1 MKKLIFVWMLCVCI
15 GFGMTAQA
23 SGTLFN
29 AYLPKA
35 ILSEEEAVQE
45 KIQMKPDMLKVVRQ
59 SVIPWDDEGTQ
70 WSVFIEVEN
79 ESESKIV
86 LDETWLIA
94 CNAEKEEFARW
105 HVPAIDG
112 AFWKTGR
119 TVQPGGRVVLFA
131 GTDEVRTWVQHPQ
144 THEKTEKTVSP
155 AGLSAF
161 AGKIRRAKSLRM
173 RLDTRIVSEA
183 KEYTEQV
190 ETAKAWIADG
200 KLHLETTDE
209 FDPEGVVT
217 LSVVVTDGDGRM
229 LDAMQDSVA
238 HNESLV
244 QNGRFRAE
252 KTLAPYVDE
261 KTAQSAKFEITERKK
276 PQKTVDKSR

>member
-35 ILSEEEAVQE
+35 ILSEEEAAQE

-105 HVPAIDG
+105 HVPAIGG
-112 AFWKTGR
+112 AFYS
-119 TVQPGGRVVLFA
+119 TVRVIQPGERVVLFA
-131 GTDEVRTWVQHPQ
+131 GAKEIQAYTYDEKRGT
-144 THEKTEKTVSP
+144 TEWKTVGQT
-155 AGLSAF
+155 GLGEF
-161 AGKIRRAKSLRM
+161 AGKIRRAKFLRV
-173 RLDTRIVSEA
+173 RLEARIDSQTRGHLEKV
-183 KEYTEQV
+183 TD
-190 ETAKAWIADG
+190 AKAWIEDG
-200 KLHLETTDE
+200 KLHLETA
-209 FDPEGVVT
+209 EGLDLSGFVS
-217 LSVVVTDGDGRM
+217 LSVIVSDREGHI
-229 LDAMQDSVA
+229 LDVLQERTED
-238 HNESLV
+238 NESML
-244 QNGRFRAE
+244 NGGTFKAE
-252 KTLAPYVDE
+252 KELAPYMSQKQTEDVIF
-261 KTAQSAKFEITERKK
+261 QVVGYKF
-276 PQKTVDKSR
+276 P

>member
-35 ILSEEEAVQE
+35 ILSEEEAAQE

-105 HVPAIDG
+105 HVPAIGG
-112 AFWKTGR
+112 AFYS
-119 TVQPGGRVVLFA
+119 TVRVIQPGERVVLFA
-131 GTDEVRTWVQHPQ
+131 GAKEIQAYTYDEKRGT
-144 THEKTEKTVSP
+144 TEWKTVGQT
-155 AGLSAF
+155 GLGEF
-161 AGKIRRAKSLRM
+161 AGKIRRAKFLRV
-173 RLDTRIVSEA
+173 RLEARIDSQTRGHLEKV
-183 KEYTEQV
+183 TD
-190 ETAKAWIADG
+190 AKAWIEDG
-200 KLHLETTDE
+200 KLHLESA
-209 FDPEGVVT
+209 EGLDLSGFVS
-217 LSVVVTDGDGRM
+217 LSVIVSDREGHI
-229 LDAMQDSVA
+229 LDVMQERTED
-238 HNESLV
+238 NESML
-244 QNGRFRAE
+244 NGGTFKAE
-252 KTLAPYVDE
+252 KELAPYMSQK
-261 KTAQSAKFEITERKK
+261 KTEDVIFQVVGYKF
-276 PQKTVDKSR
+276 P

>member
-35 ILSEEEAVQE
+35 ILSEEEAAQE

-105 HVPAIDG
+105 HVPAIGG
-112 AFWKTGR
+112 AFYS
-119 TVQPGGRVVLFA
+119 TVRVIQPGERVVLFA
-131 GTDEVRTWVQHPQ
+131 GAKEIQAYTYDEKRGT
-144 THEKTEKTVSP
+144 TEWKTVEQT
-155 AGLSAF
+155 GLGEF
-161 AGKIRRAKSLRM
+161 AGKIRRVKFLRV
-173 RLDTRIVSEA
+173 RLEARIDSQTRGHLEKV
-183 KEYTEQV
+183 TD
-190 ETAKAWIADG
+190 AKAWIEDG
-200 KLHLETTDE
+200 KLHLETA
-209 FDPEGVVT
+209 EGLDLSGFVS
-217 LSVVVTDGDGRM
+217 LSVIVSDREGHI
-229 LDAMQDSVA
+229 LDVLQERTED
-238 HNESLV
+238 NESML
-244 QNGRFRAE
+244 NGGTFKAE
-252 KTLAPYVDE
+252 KELAPYMSQK
-261 KTAQSAKFEITERKK
+261 KTEDVIFQVVGYKF
-276 PQKTVDKSR
+276 P

>member
-35 ILSEEEAVQE
+35 ILSEEEAAQE

-105 HVPAIDG
+105 HVPAIGG
-112 AFWKTGR
+112 AFYS
-119 TVQPGGRVVLFA
+119 TVRVIQPGERVVLFA
-131 GTDEVRTWVQHPQ
+131 GAKEIQAYTYDEKRGT
-144 THEKTEKTVSP
+144 TEWKTVGQT
-155 AGLSAF
+155 GLGEF
-161 AGKIRRAKSLRM
+161 AGKIRRAKFLRV
-173 RLDTRIVSEA
+173 RLETRIDSQTRGHLEKV
-183 KEYTEQV
+183 TD
-190 ETAKAWIADG
+190 AKAWIEDG
-200 KLHLETTDE
+200 KLHLETA
-209 FDPEGVVT
+209 EGLDLSGFVS
-217 LSVVVTDGDGRM
+217 LSVIVSDREGHI
-229 LDAMQDSVA
+229 LDVLQERTED
-238 HNESLV
+238 NESML
-244 QNGRFRAE
+244 NGGTFKAE
-252 KTLAPYVDE
+252 KELAPYMSQK
-261 KTAQSAKFEITERKK
+261 KTEDVIFQVVGYKF
-276 PQKTVDKSR
+276 P

>member
-35 ILSEEEAVQE
+35 ILSEEEAAQE

-105 HVPAIDG
+105 HVPAIGG
-112 AFWKTGR
+112 AFYS
-119 TVQPGGRVVLFA
+119 TVRVIQPGERVVLFA
-131 GTDEVRTWVQHPQ
+131 GAKEIQAYTYDEKRGT
-144 THEKTEKTVSP
+144 TEWKTVGQT
-155 AGLSAF
+155 GLGEF
-161 AGKIRRAKSLRM
+161 AGKIRRAKFLRV
-173 RLDTRIVSEA
+173 RLEARIDSQTRGHLEKV
-183 KEYTEQV
+183 TD
-190 ETAKAWIADG
+190 AKAWIEDG
-200 KLHLETTDE
+200 KLHLETAKGLDLSG
-209 FDPEGVVT
+209 FVS
-217 LSVVVTDGDGRM
+217 LSVIVSDREGHI
-229 LDAMQDSVA
+229 LDVLQERTED
-238 HNESLV
+238 NESML
-244 QNGRFRAE
+244 NGGTFKAE
-252 KTLAPYVDE
+252 KELAPYMSQK
-261 KTAQSAKFEITERKK
+261 KTEDVIFQVVGYKF
-276 PQKTVDKSR
+276 P

>member
-35 ILSEEEAVQE
+35 ILSEEEAAQE

-105 HVPAIDG
+105 HVPAIGG
-112 AFWKTGR
+112 AFYS
-119 TVQPGGRVVLFA
+119 TVRVIQPNERVVLFA
-131 GTDEVRTWVQHPQ
+131 GAKEIQAYTYDEKRGT
-144 THEKTEKTVSP
+144 TEWKTVGQT
-155 AGLSAF
+155 GLGEF
-161 AGKIRRAKSLRM
+161 AGKIRRAKFLRV
-173 RLDTRIVSEA
+173 RLEARIDSQTRGHLEKV
-183 KEYTEQV
+183 TD
-190 ETAKAWIADG
+190 AKAWIEDG
-200 KLHLETTDE
+200 KLHLETA
-209 FDPEGVVT
+209 EGLDLSGFVS
-217 LSVVVTDGDGRM
+217 LSVIVSDREGHI
-229 LDAMQDSVA
+229 LDVLQERTED
-238 HNESLV
+238 NESML
-244 QNGRFRAE
+244 NGGTFKAE
-252 KTLAPYVDE
+252 KELAPYMSQK
-261 KTAQSAKFEITERKK
+261 KTEDVIFQVVGYKF
-276 PQKTVDKSR
+276 P

>member
-35 ILSEEEAVQE
+35 ILSEEEAAQE

-105 HVPAIDG
+105 HVPAIGG
-112 AFWKTGR
+112 AFYS
-119 TVQPGGRVVLFA
+119 TVRMIQPGERVVLFA
-131 GTDEVRTWVQHPQ
+131 GAKEIQAYTYDEKRGT
-144 THEKTEKTVSP
+144 TEWKTVGQT
-155 AGLSAF
+155 GLGEF
-161 AGKIRRAKSLRM
+161 AGKIRRAKFLRV
-173 RLDTRIVSEA
+173 RLEARIDSQTRGHLEKV
-183 KEYTEQV
+183 TD
-190 ETAKAWIADG
+190 AKAWIEDG
-200 KLHLETTDE
+200 KLHLETA
-209 FDPEGVVT
+209 EGLDLSGFVS
-217 LSVVVTDGDGRM
+217 LSVIVSDREGHI
-229 LDAMQDSVA
+229 LDVLQERTED
-238 HNESLV
+238 NESML
-244 QNGRFRAE
+244 NGGTFKAE
-252 KTLAPYVDE
+252 KELAPYMSQK
-261 KTAQSAKFEITERKK
+261 KTEDVIFQVVGYKF
-276 PQKTVDKSR
+276 P

>member
-1 MKKLIFVWMLCVCI
+1 MKKLVFVWMLCVCI
-15 GFGMTAQA
+15 GSGMTAQA

-35 ILSEEEAVQE
+35 ILSEEEAAQE

-112 AFWKTGR
+112 AFYS
-119 TVQPGGRVVLFA
+119 TVRVIQPGERVVLFA
-131 GTDEVRTWVQHPQ
+131 GAKEIQAGTYDEKRGT
-144 THEKTEKTVSP
+144 TEWKTVEQT
-155 AGLSAF
+155 GLGEF
-161 AGKIRRAKSLRM
+161 AGKIRRAKFLRV
-173 RLDTRIVSEA
+173 RLEARIDSQTRGHLEKV
-183 KEYTEQV
+183 TD
-190 ETAKAWIADG
+190 AKAWIEDG
-200 KLHLETTDE
+200 KLHLETA
-209 FDPEGVVT
+209 EGLDLSGFVS
-217 LSVVVTDGDGRM
+217 LSVIVSDREGHILDVLQERTEDNKSM
-229 LDAMQDSVA
+229 L
-238 HNESLV
+238 
-244 QNGRFRAE
+244 NGGPFKAE
-252 KTLAPYVDE
+252 KELAPYMSQK
-261 KTAQSAKFEITERKK
+261 KTEDVIFQIVGYKF
-276 PQKTVDKSR
+276 P

>member
-35 ILSEEEAVQE
+35 ILSEEEAAQE

-105 HVPAIDG
+105 HVPAIGG
-112 AFWKTGR
+112 AFYS
-119 TVQPGGRVVLFA
+119 TVRVIQPGERVVLFA
-131 GTDEVRTWVQHPQ
+131 GAKEIQAYTYDEKRGT
-144 THEKTEKTVSP
+144 TEWKTVGQT
-155 AGLSAF
+155 GLGEF
-161 AGKIRRAKSLRM
+161 AGKIRRAKFLRV
-173 RLDTRIVSEA
+173 RLEARIDSQTRGHLEKV
-183 KEYTEQV
+183 TD
-190 ETAKAWIADG
+190 AKAWIEDG
-200 KLHLETTDE
+200 KLHLETA
-209 FDPEGVVT
+209 EGLDLSGFVS
-217 LSVVVTDGDGRM
+217 LSVIVSDREGHILDVLQERTEDNKSM
-229 LDAMQDSVA
+229 L
-238 HNESLV
+238 
-244 QNGRFRAE
+244 NGGTFKAE
-252 KTLAPYVDE
+252 KELAPYMSQK
-261 KTAQSAKFEITERKK
+261 KTEDVIFQVVGYKF
-276 PQKTVDKSR
+276 P

>member
-35 ILSEEEAVQE
+35 ILSEEEAAQE

-112 AFWKTGR
+112 AFYS
-119 TVQPGGRVVLFA
+119 TVRVIQPGERVVLFA
-131 GTDEVRTWVQHPQ
+131 GAKEIQAYTYDEKRGT
-144 THEKTEKTVSP
+144 TEWKTVGQT
-155 AGLSAF
+155 GLGEF
-161 AGKIRRAKSLRM
+161 AGKIRRAKFLRV
-173 RLDTRIVSEA
+173 RLEARINSQTRGHLEKV
-183 KEYTEQV
+183 TD
-190 ETAKAWIADG
+190 AKAWIEDG
-200 KLHLETTDE
+200 KLHLETA
-209 FDPEGVVT
+209 EGLDLSGFVS
-217 LSVVVTDGDGRM
+217 LSVIVSDREGHI
-229 LDAMQDSVA
+229 LDVLQERTED
-238 HNESLV
+238 NESML
-244 QNGRFRAE
+244 NGGTFKAE
-252 KTLAPYVDE
+252 KELAPYMSQK
-261 KTAQSAKFEITERKK
+261 KTEDVIFQVVGYKF
-276 PQKTVDKSR
+276 P

>member
-35 ILSEEEAVQE
+35 ILSEEEAAQE

-105 HVPAIDG
+105 HVPAIGG
-112 AFWKTGR
+112 AFYS
-119 TVQPGGRVVLFA
+119 TVRVIQPGERVVLFA
-131 GTDEVRTWVQHPQ
+131 GAKEIQAYTYDEKRGT
-144 THEKTEKTVSP
+144 TEWKTVGQT
-155 AGLSAF
+155 GLGEF
-161 AGKIRRAKSLRM
+161 AGKIRRAKFLRV
-173 RLDTRIVSEA
+173 RLETRIDSQTRGHLEKV
-183 KEYTEQV
+183 TD
-190 ETAKAWIADG
+190 AKAWIEDG
-200 KLHLETTDE
+200 KLHLETA
-209 FDPEGVVT
+209 EGLDLSGFVS
-217 LSVVVTDGDGRM
+217 LSVIVSDREGHI
-229 LDAMQDSVA
+229 LDVLQERTED
-238 HNESLV
+238 NESML
-244 QNGRFRAE
+244 NGGTFKAE
-252 KTLAPYVDE
+252 KELAPYMSQK
-261 KTAQSAKFEITERKK
+261 KTEDVVFQVVGYKF
-276 PQKTVDKSR
+276 P

>member
-1 MKKLIFVWMLCVCI
+1 MKKLVFMWMLCVCI

-35 ILSEEEAVQE
+35 ILSEEEAAQE

-105 HVPAIDG
+105 YVPAIGG
-112 AFWKTGR
+112 AFYS
-119 TVQPGGRVVLFA
+119 TVRVIQPNERVVLFA
-131 GTDEVRTWVQHPQ
+131 GAKEIQAGTYDEKRGT
-144 THEKTEKTVSP
+144 TEWKTVEQT
-155 AGLSAF
+155 GLGEF
-161 AGKIRRAKSLRM
+161 AGKIRQAKLLRV
-173 RLDTRIVSEA
+173 RLEARIDSQTRGHLEKV
-183 KEYTEQV
+183 TD
-190 ETAKAWIADG
+190 AKAWIEDG
-200 KLHLETTDE
+200 KLHLETA
-209 FDPEGVVT
+209 EGLDLSGFVS
-217 LSVVVTDGDGRM
+217 LSVIVSDREGHI
-229 LDAMQDSVA
+229 LDVLQERTED
-238 HNESLV
+238 NESIL
-244 QNGRFRAE
+244 NGGTFKAE
-252 KTLAPYVDE
+252 KELAPYMSQK
-261 KTAQSAKFEITERKK
+261 KTEDVIFQVVGYKN
-276 PQKTVDKSR
+276 P

>member
-1 MKKLIFVWMLCVCI
+1 MKKLVFVWMLCVCI

-35 ILSEEEAVQE
+35 ILSEEEAAQE

-94 CNAEKEEFARW
+94 CDAEKEEFARW

-112 AFWKTGR
+112 AFYS
-119 TVQPGGRVVLFA
+119 TVRVIQPGERVVLFA
-131 GTDEVRTWVQHPQ
+131 GAKEIQAYTYDEKRGT
-144 THEKTEKTVSP
+144 TEWKTVGQT
-155 AGLSAF
+155 GLGEF
-161 AGKIRRAKSLRM
+161 AGKIRRAKFLRV
-173 RLDTRIVSEA
+173 RLEARIDSQTRGHL
-183 KEYTEQV
+183 
-190 ETAKAWIADG
+190 ETVTDAKAWIEDG
-200 KLHLETTDE
+200 KLHLETA
-209 FDPEGVVT
+209 EGLDLSGFVS
-217 LSVVVTDGDGRM
+217 LSVIVSDREGHI
-229 LDAMQDSVA
+229 LDVLQERTED
-238 HNESLV
+238 NESMIS
-244 QNGRFRAE
+244 GGTFKAE
-252 KTLAPYVDE
+252 KELAPYMSQK
-261 KTAQSAKFEITERKK
+261 KTEDVIFQVVGYKF
-276 PQKTVDKSR
+276 P

>member
-1 MKKLIFVWMLCVCI
+1 MKKLVFVWMLCVCI

-35 ILSEEEAVQE
+35 ILSEEEAAQE

-112 AFWKTGR
+112 AFYS
-119 TVQPGGRVVLFA
+119 TVRVIQPGERVVLFA
-131 GTDEVRTWVQHPQ
+131 GAKEIQAYTYDEKRGT
-144 THEKTEKTVSP
+144 TEWKTVGQT
-155 AGLSAF
+155 GLGEF
-161 AGKIRRAKSLRM
+161 AGKIRRAKFLRV
-173 RLDTRIVSEA
+173 RLEARIDSQTRGHLEKV
-183 KEYTEQV
+183 TD
-190 ETAKAWIADG
+190 AKAWIEDG
-200 KLHLETTDE
+200 KLHLETA
-209 FDPEGVVT
+209 EGLDLSGFVS
-217 LSVVVTDGDGRM
+217 LSVIVSDREGHI
-229 LDAMQDSVA
+229 LDVLQERTED
-238 HNESLV
+238 NESML
-244 QNGRFRAE
+244 NGGTFKAE
-252 KTLAPYVDE
+252 KELAPYMSQK
-261 KTAQSAKFEITERKK
+261 KTEDVIFQVVGYKF
-276 PQKTVDKSR
+276 P

>member
-1 MKKLIFVWMLCVCI
+1 MKKLVFVWMLCLCI

-35 ILSEEEAVQE
+35 ILSEEEAAQE

-112 AFWKTGR
+112 AFYS
-119 TVQPGGRVVLFA
+119 TVRVIQPGERVVLFA
-131 GTDEVRTWVQHPQ
+131 GAKEIQAYTYDEKRGT
-144 THEKTEKTVSP
+144 TEWKTVGQT
-155 AGLSAF
+155 GLGEF
-161 AGKIRRAKSLRM
+161 AGKIRRAKFLRV
-173 RLDTRIVSEA
+173 RLEARIDSQTRGHLEKV
-183 KEYTEQV
+183 TD
-190 ETAKAWIADG
+190 AKAWIEDG
-200 KLHLETTDE
+200 KLHLETA
-209 FDPEGVVT
+209 EGLDLSGFVS
-217 LSVVVTDGDGRM
+217 LSVIVSDREGHI
-229 LDAMQDSVA
+229 LDVLQERTED
-238 HNESLV
+238 NESML
-244 QNGRFRAE
+244 NGGTFKAE
-252 KTLAPYVDE
+252 KELAPYMSQK
-261 KTAQSAKFEITERKK
+261 KTEDVIFQVVGYKF
-276 PQKTVDKSR
+276 P

>member
-35 ILSEEEAVQE
+35 ILSEEEAAQE
-45 KIQMKPDMLKVVRQ
+45 KIQMKPDMLKVMRQ

-105 HVPAIDG
+105 HVPAIGG
-112 AFWKTGR
+112 AFYS
-119 TVQPGGRVVLFA
+119 TVRVIQPGERVVLFA
-131 GTDEVRTWVQHPQ
+131 GAKEIQAYTYDEKRGT
-144 THEKTEKTVSP
+144 TEWKTVGQT
-155 AGLSAF
+155 GLGEF
-161 AGKIRRAKSLRM
+161 AGKIRRAKFLRV
-173 RLDTRIVSEA
+173 RLEARIDSQTRGHLEKV
-183 KEYTEQV
+183 TD
-190 ETAKAWIADG
+190 AKAWIEDG
-200 KLHLETTDE
+200 KLHLETA
-209 FDPEGVVT
+209 EGLDLSGFVS
-217 LSVVVTDGDGRM
+217 LSVIVSDREGHILDVLQERTEDNKSM
-229 LDAMQDSVA
+229 L
-238 HNESLV
+238 
-244 QNGRFRAE
+244 NGGTFKAE
-252 KTLAPYVDE
+252 KELAPYMSQK
-261 KTAQSAKFEITERKK
+261 KTEDVIFQVVGYKF
-276 PQKTVDKSR
+276 P

>member
-59 SVIPWDDEGTQ
+59 SVISWDDEGTQ

-112 AFWKTGR
+112 AFYS
-119 TVQPGGRVVLFA
+119 TVRVIQPGERVVLFA
-131 GTDEVRTWVQHPQ
+131 GAKEIQAYTYDEKRGT
-144 THEKTEKTVSP
+144 TEWKTVGQT
-155 AGLSAF
+155 GLGEF
-161 AGKIRRAKSLRM
+161 AGKIRRAKFLRV
-173 RLDTRIVSEA
+173 RLETRIDSQTRGHLEKV
-183 KEYTEQV
+183 TD
-190 ETAKAWIADG
+190 AKAWIEDG
-200 KLHLETTDE
+200 KLHLETA
-209 FDPEGVVT
+209 EGLDLSGLVS
-217 LSVVVTDGDGRM
+217 LSVIVSDREGHI
-229 LDAMQDSVA
+229 LDVLQERTED
-238 HNESLV
+238 NESML
-244 QNGRFRAE
+244 NGGTFKAE
-252 KTLAPYVDE
+252 KELAPYMSQK
-261 KTAQSAKFEITERKK
+261 KTEDVIFQVVGYKF
-276 PQKTVDKSR
+276 P

>member
-112 AFWKTGR
+112 AFYS
-119 TVQPGGRVVLFA
+119 TVRVIQLGERVVLFA
-131 GTDEVRTWVQHPQ
+131 GAKEIQAYTYDEKRGT
-144 THEKTEKTVSP
+144 TEWKTVGQT
-155 AGLSAF
+155 GLGEF
-161 AGKIRRAKSLRM
+161 AGKIRRAKFLRV
-173 RLDTRIVSEA
+173 RLETRIDSQTRGHLEKV
-183 KEYTEQV
+183 TD
-190 ETAKAWIADG
+190 AKAWIEDG
-200 KLHLETTDE
+200 KLHLETA
-209 FDPEGVVT
+209 EGLDLSGLVS
-217 LSVVVTDGDGRM
+217 LSVIVSDREGHI
-229 LDAMQDSVA
+229 LDVLQERTED
-238 HNESLV
+238 NESML
-244 QNGRFRAE
+244 NGGTFKAE
-252 KTLAPYVDE
+252 KELAPYMSQK
-261 KTAQSAKFEITERKK
+261 KTEDVIFQVVGYKF
-276 PQKTVDKSR
+276 P

>member
-35 ILSEEEAVQE
+35 ILSEEEAAQE

-105 HVPAIDG
+105 HVPAIGG
-112 AFWKTGR
+112 AFYS
-119 TVQPGGRVVLFA
+119 TVRVIQPGERVVLFA
-131 GTDEVRTWVQHPQ
+131 GAKEIQAYTYDEKRGT
-144 THEKTEKTVSP
+144 TEWKTVGQT
-155 AGLSAF
+155 GLGEF
-161 AGKIRRAKSLRM
+161 AGKIRRAKFLRV
-173 RLDTRIVSEA
+173 RLEARIDSQTRGHLEKV
-183 KEYTEQV
+183 TD
-190 ETAKAWIADG
+190 AKAWIEDG
-200 KLHLETTDE
+200 KLHLETA
-209 FDPEGVVT
+209 EGLDLSGFVS
-217 LSVVVTDGDGRM
+217 LSVIVSDREGHILDVLQERTGD
-229 LDAMQDSVA
+229 
-238 HNESLV
+238 NESMM
-244 QNGRFRAE
+244 NGGSFKAE
-252 KTLAPYVDE
+252 KELAPYMSQK
-261 KTAQSAKFEITERKK
+261 KTEDVIFQVVGYKF
-276 PQKTVDKSR
+276 P

>member
-35 ILSEEEAVQE
+35 ILSEEEAAQE

-105 HVPAIDG
+105 HVPAIGG
-112 AFWKTGR
+112 AFYS
-119 TVQPGGRVVLFA
+119 TVRVIQPGERVVLFA
-131 GTDEVRTWVQHPQ
+131 GAKEIQAYTYDEKRGT
-144 THEKTEKTVSP
+144 TEWKTVEQT
-155 AGLSAF
+155 GLGEF
-161 AGKIRRAKSLRM
+161 AGKIRRAKFLRV
-173 RLDTRIVSEA
+173 RLEARIDSQTRGHLEKV
-183 KEYTEQV
+183 TD
-190 ETAKAWIADG
+190 AKAWIEDG
-200 KLHLETTDE
+200 KLHLETA
-209 FDPEGVVT
+209 EGLDLSGFVS
-217 LSVVVTDGDGRM
+217 LSVIVSDREGHI
-229 LDAMQDSVA
+229 LDVLQERTED
-238 HNESLV
+238 NESML
-244 QNGRFRAE
+244 NGGTFKAE
-252 KTLAPYVDE
+252 KELAPYMSQK
-261 KTAQSAKFEITERKK
+261 KTEDVIFQVVGYKF
-276 PQKTVDKSR
+276 P

>member
-35 ILSEEEAVQE
+35 ILSEEEAAQE

-105 HVPAIDG
+105 HVPAIGG
-112 AFWKTGR
+112 AFYS
-119 TVQPGGRVVLFA
+119 TVRVIQPGERVVLFA
-131 GTDEVRTWVQHPQ
+131 GAKEIQAYTYDEKRGT
-144 THEKTEKTVSP
+144 TEWKTVGQT
-155 AGLSAF
+155 GLGEF
-161 AGKIRRAKSLRM
+161 AGKIRRAKFLRV
-173 RLDTRIVSEA
+173 RLEARIDSQTRGHLEKV
-183 KEYTEQV
+183 TD
-190 ETAKAWIADG
+190 AKAWIEDG
-200 KLHLETTDE
+200 KLHLETA
-209 FDPEGVVT
+209 EGLDLSGFVS
-217 LSVVVTDGDGRM
+217 LSVIVSDREGHI
-229 LDAMQDSVA
+229 LDVLQERTED
-238 HNESLV
+238 NESML
-244 QNGRFRAE
+244 NGGTFKAE
-252 KTLAPYVDE
+252 KELAPYMSQK
-261 KTAQSAKFEITERKK
+261 KTEDVIFQVVGYKF
-276 PQKTVDKSR
+276 P

>member
-35 ILSEEEAVQE
+35 ILSEEEAAQE

-112 AFWKTGR
+112 AFYS
-119 TVQPGGRVVLFA
+119 TVRVIQPGERVVLFA
-131 GTDEVRTWVQHPQ
+131 GAKEIQAYTYDEKRGT
-144 THEKTEKTVSP
+144 TEWKTVGQT
-155 AGLSAF
+155 GLGEF
-161 AGKIRRAKSLRM
+161 AGKIRRAKFLRV
-173 RLDTRIVSEA
+173 RLEARIDSQTRGHLEKV
-183 KEYTEQV
+183 TD
-190 ETAKAWIADG
+190 AKAWIEDG
-200 KLHLETTDE
+200 KLHLETA
-209 FDPEGVVT
+209 EGLDLSGFVS
-217 LSVVVTDGDGRM
+217 LSVIVSDREGHI
-229 LDAMQDSVA
+229 LDVLQERTED
-238 HNESLV
+238 NESML
-244 QNGRFRAE
+244 NGGTFKAE
-252 KTLAPYVDE
+252 KELAPYMSQK
-261 KTAQSAKFEITERKK
+261 KTEDVIFQVVGYKF
-276 PQKTVDKSR
+276 P